1 MAFLESYTMVVGKD
15 RGLVD
20 SFVKSVESEL
30 GSDEASKR
38 LKSYQQRLDDVETKK
53 RKLVNLLLEEQLDKK
68 LFEGSMYELDEKMKA
83 LEENIDQLNLQLE
96 HENELSK
103 RIDSFKKVL
112 YGDVKFE
119 SFDRHIFESLIE
131 KVIVGSIDEDGNAD
145 PYNLT
150 FIYKTGLD
158 NNIDSEK
165 YRKDGR
171 KKKIHCIA
179 VK

>member
-68 LFEGSMYELDEKMKA
+68 LFEGSMYELDEKK
-83 LEENIDQLNLQLE
+83 
-96 HENELSK
+96 
-103 RIDSFKKVL
+103 
-112 YGDVKFE
+112 
-119 SFDRHIFESLIE
+119 
-131 KVIVGSIDEDGNAD
+131 
-145 PYNLT
+145 
-150 FIYKTGLD
+150 
-158 NNIDSEK
+158 
-165 YRKDGR
+165 
-171 KKKIHCIA
+171 
-179 VK
+179 